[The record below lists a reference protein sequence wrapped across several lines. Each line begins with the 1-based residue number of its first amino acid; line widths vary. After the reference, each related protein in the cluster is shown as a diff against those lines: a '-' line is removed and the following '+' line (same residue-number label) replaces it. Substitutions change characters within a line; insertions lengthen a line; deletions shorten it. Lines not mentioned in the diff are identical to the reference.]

1 MIWIEGVEFCKKGY
15 ELVNGISIGS
25 EVQEEGDG
33 EGVVIFLFYIVRFYI
48 YSGYIVRVI
57 LIIVINSDE
66 YY

>member
-25 EVQEEGDG
+25 KVQEEGDG